1 MEQQNNKTI
10 SRTSRSASQAYPAVA
25 VACQTAPLETYNN
38 TSSLVPRVSRP
49 PRASCAHA
57 HSSQWAGLRACGWT
71 RCRRGEVC
79 ACASGSRG
87 QKARERCAAGSLSA
101 HTAGAAQSR
110 SEPSRVP
117 GPWSVSVTSVFMAF
131 APMGPEASFF
141 DVLDQHRASLLAALR
156 RGGGEPAGRGTC
168 PASRYRAPATLAHAP
183 GRWHAGRPPAAP
195 QVPRPRAGQP

>member
-1 MEQQNNKTI
+1 MRVRK
-10 SRTSRSASQAYPAVA
+10 R
-25 VACQTAPLETYNN
+25 
-38 TSSLVPRVSRP
+38 VPRPESAGKVRGP
-49 PRASCAHA
+49 VAERAHGG
-57 HSSQWAGLRACGWT
+57 HRAEPFGPK
-71 RCRRGEVC
+71 
-79 ACASGSRG
+79 SGS
-87 QKARERCAAGSLSA
+87 
-101 HTAGAAQSR
+101 
-110 SEPSRVP
+110 

-168 PASRYRAPATLAHAP
+168 PASRYRAPATPAHAP